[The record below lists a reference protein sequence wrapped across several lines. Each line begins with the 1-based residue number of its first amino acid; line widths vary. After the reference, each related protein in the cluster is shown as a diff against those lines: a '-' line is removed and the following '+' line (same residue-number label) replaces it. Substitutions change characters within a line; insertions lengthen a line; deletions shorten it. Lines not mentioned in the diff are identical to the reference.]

1 MMIDEFRQLT
11 TQYHKW
17 LRDKTVLRE
26 LDGWVEI
33 TCPFLDRHNDYL
45 QIYARPSEGGFLL
58 TDDGYTISD
67 LDISGCKLNTP
78 KRKQLLMITLN
89 GFGVQKVNNELQ
101 VSATNQNFARKKHN
115 LLQAMLAV
123 NDLFY
128 LASPITKSLFYE
140 DVVSWLELSGIR
152 HFPNVKLSGKSG
164 FDHHYHFVIPKSD
177 IQPDRVLLSVNDPS
191 RASASNA
198 VFAWLDTSEARE
210 RESRAY
216 AMLNDGERAVPPTI
230 LEAFQ
235 NHNIQPVPW
244 SQRDSVR
251 EELAA

>member
-1 MMIDEFRQLT
+1 MIDELRQLT
-11 TQYHKW
+11 VQYHNW

-33 TCPFLDRHNDYL
+33 TSPFLDRHNDYL

-58 TDDGYTISD
+58 TDDGYTIND
-67 LDISGCKLNTP
+67 LDISGCKLDTP
-78 KRKQLLMITLN
+78 KRKQLLRITLN
-89 GFGVQKVNNELQ
+89 GLGVQRVDNELQ
-101 VSATNQNFARKKHN
+101 VRATSQNFAWRKHS

-128 LASPITKSLFYE
+128 LASPMTKSLFYD
-140 DVVSWLELSGIR
+140 DVVSWLDSSGIR
-152 HFPNVKLSGKSG
+152 RFPNVKLSGKSG
-164 FDHHYHFVIPKSD
+164 FDHHYHSVIPKSD
-177 IQPDRVLLSVNDPS
+177 TQPDRVLLSVNNPN

-198 VFAWLDTSEARE
+198 VFAWLDTSDARE

-216 AMLNDGERAVPPTI
+216 AFLNDSGRAVSSAV
-230 LEAFQ
+230 LDAFH
-235 NHNIQPVPW
+235 NHNMHPVPW
-244 SQRDSVR
+244 SQRESVR